1 MEIRSTSLFN
11 KIKSKHMRKLTVVFL
26 MIIMLLG
33 VVIVNAQEVR
43 EPEVIVQERPT
54 RPLEV
59 ERNMDDVRPEG
70 RRLEERPL
78 EEPSV
83 INNIPV
89 NEVERPAVTRV
100 RPENVQEA
108 RESRIRE
115 MKERRDAKQESVL
128 QLREMRAEKIRERQ
142 DAFRARLQEIPDQ
155 ARRDRAER
163 LAENINRVNENL
175 SRRYERFL
183 VAMELVMDKIE
194 IRIGRIE
201 EANGADLTLVY
212 AKIDEFREST
222 INARGAILQQQSKVY
237 LVEIGSAETMTQ
249 DFRETM
255 REMRNDHKAFRAEV
269 IDPLRTLVRDIVT
282 LLIKGLDRPNE
293 GGGQQ

>member
-1 MEIRSTSLFN
+1 MFN

-26 MIIMLLG
+26 MITMLLG
-33 VVIVNAQEVR
+33 AVVVNAQEVR
-43 EPEVIVQERPT
+43 EPEVIIQEGLI

-59 ERNMDDVRPEG
+59 ERNMDDVRPER

-89 NEVERPAVTRV
+89 NEVESPAVIRV

-128 QLREMRAEKIRERQ
+128 QLRENRAEEIRERR

-155 ARRDRAER
+155 ARRDRVER
-163 LAENINRVNENL
+163 LAENINRINENL
-175 SRRYERFL
+175 SRRYEGFL
-183 VAMELVMDKIE
+183 GAMELVMDKIE

-201 EANGADLTLVY
+201 EANGVDLTLVY
-212 AKIDEFREST
+212 AKISEFRES
-222 INARGAILQQQSKVY
+222 IIDAREAILEQQSKVY
-237 LVEIGSAETMTQ
+237 LVEIDSVETMTQ

-255 REMRNDHKAFRAEV
+255 REMRNDHKALREEV

-282 LLIKGLDRPNE
+282 LLIKGLD
-293 GGGQQ
+293 

>member
-1 MEIRSTSLFN
+1 MFN